1 MSAKPK
7 KLTKAELARQKKEEE
22 ERLIKEEEQ
31 RQWQEKIKKK
41 LKILKRD
48 QRELERKH
56 RVELDESRFLTGPFT
71 DQLIN
76 SFKNRWEERIEHQS
90 EICNW
95 AQYMSC
101 DPRPNFQINKD
112 LSDFTGWM
120 SLEKDRVKE
129 AVKNYTDKTQICTCM
144 KELSDLL
151 TVLETYKQNSTSN
164 DLIPVFNEI
173 RETINQLLDFA
184 TLQLLKNASEF
195 KDDDSGNLQLEE
207 HDKFHDIY
215 VWGNLANNPRL
226 KSIEFGKEGKAA
238 SHVQMTL
245 LKGIG

>member
-7 KLTKAELARQKKEEE
+7 KLTKAELAKQKKDEE
-22 ERLIKEEEQ
+22 ERLIREEEE
-31 RQWQEKIKKK
+31 RQWQEKTKQK
-41 LKILKRD
+41 LKVLKHD

-71 DQLIN
+71 DKLIN
-76 SFKNRWEERIEHQS
+76 DFKNRWESRISKQS

-101 DPRPNFQINKD
+101 DPRPNFEINKD

-120 SLEKDRVKE
+120 SLEKQRVQN
-129 AVKNYTDKTQICTCM
+129 AVKTFTDKTQICTCM

-151 TVLETYKQNSTSN
+151 TVLGTYKSNNDNSELT
-164 DLIPVFNEI
+164 PVFDEMKD
-173 RETINQLLDFA
+173 TINELLDFA
-184 TLQLLKNASEF
+184 TLQLLKNATQF

-226 KSIEFGKEGKAA
+226 KNIEFGKPGKAA
-238 SHVQMTL
+238 SSVQLSL